1 MKNSLKF
8 SIAFILSCLCVPSV
22 SAQQDAQYT
31 QYMYNPMTINPAYVG
46 SRDVLSVVGL
56 FRTQWVGLDG
66 APNTGTFSVHSPV
79 GERVGLGLNI
89 IRDEIFIAQ
98 ETLFNANFSYSFN
111 LNNSGKLALGISA
124 GGQLLDIDFRRANT
138 GEFNTGDPNAQP
150 FVDNRFSP
158 QVGIGGFYYTD
169 KFYVGLSV
177 PDLLETEHFDE
188 SQSTNSSTATER
200 MNFYLMSGYTFD
212 LSSDLLFKPAFLIKG
227 VDGAPLQVD
236 ATANFLI
243 KQKLTL
249 GVAYRWSA
257 ALSALVGFQV
267 SDQIMIGFGYDRE
280 TTELAQYND
289 GSYEIF
295 LRYELF
301 KRNDRMVTPRFF

>member
-8 SIAFILSCLCVPSV
+8 SIVFILSCLCVPSV
-22 SAQQDAQYT
+22 TAQQDAQYT
-31 QYMYNPMTINPAYVG
+31 QYMYNTLSINPAYAG

-56 FRTQWVGLDG
+56 FRSQWVGLDG
-66 APNTGTFSVHSPV
+66 APNTGTFSIHSPV

-98 ETLFNANFSYSFN
+98 ETYFNANFSYSFN
-111 LNNSGKLALGISA
+111 VSDTGKLALGISA
-124 GGQLLDIDFRRANT
+124 GGQLFDIDFRRANT
-138 GEFNTGDPNAQP
+138 GAFNPGDPNAQP
-150 FVDNRFSP
+150 LVDNRFSP
-158 QVGIGGFYYTD
+158 QVGIGSFYYTN

-212 LSSDLLFKPAFLIKG
+212 LSSDLKFKPAFLMKA
-227 VDGAPLQVD
+227 VDGAPLQLD
-236 ATANFLI
+236 LTANFLI
-243 KQKLTL
+243 KDKVTI
-249 GVAYRWSA
+249 GAAYRWSA
-257 ALSALVGFQV
+257 ALSALIGFQV
-267 SDQIMIGFGYDRE
+267 SDQILLGFGYDRE
-280 TTELAQYND
+280 TTELALYND
-289 GSYEIF
+289 GSYEVF

-301 KRNDRMVTPRFF
+301 KKTDRLVSPRFF